1 MVNTGECR
9 EYNASDSGEPMYLK
23 LLQSSCSAKQKLKL
37 KIGAQVINIS
47 FKDIFGF

>member
-1 MVNTGECR
+1 MIISTIGECR

-37 KIGAQVINIS
+37 KIGAQVS
-47 FKDIFGF
+47 DSHFR